1 MAAIGEVTGQEIREN
16 RDGAADVRLLQVRM
30 SNDSDIQTVQYMPMS
45 GDDSPP
51 QNGDLVVVLSIGTA
65 FQVAIGIQDSVVPSM
80 SAGEKKIYSRDSG
93 GAVAAFINFLAG
105 GDLEL
110 NGDANTAVRF
120 AALQTA
126 FDGLKADFN
135 AHVHTNP
142 EGGNVGPAVP
152 QNTSDITGAESPTVK
167 LL

>member
-51 QNGDLVVVLSIGTA
+51 QIGDLVVILSIGTA
-65 FQVAIGIQDSVVPSM
+65 FQVALGLQDSVAPSM
-80 SAGEKKIYSRDSG
+80 SAGEKKVYSRDSG
-93 GAVAAFINFLAG
+93 GSIAAFIDLLAS

-110 NGDANTAVRF
+110 NGNANTAVRF
-120 AALQTA
+120 ADLNTQLQLLVTAINALFGTKLDGSGTA
-126 FDGLKADFN
+126 GTLTLDLSA
-135 AHVHTNP
+135 T
-142 EGGNVGPAVP
+142 
-152 QNTSDITGAESPTVK
+152 ESPTVK

>member
-1 MAAIGEVTGQEIREN
+1 MAGIGEVTGQEIREN

-30 SNDSDIQTVQYMPMS
+30 SNDSDIQTVQYMPMA
-45 GDDSPP
+45 GEDSPP
-51 QNGDLVVVLSIGTA
+51 QIGDMVVIIGIGSA
-65 FQVAIGIQDSVVPSM
+65 FQVAIGVQDSVVPSM
-80 SAGEKKIYSRDSG
+80 PAGEKKVYSRDSSRDI
-93 GAVAAFINFLAG
+93 AAFINYLSG
-105 GDLEL
+105 GNLEL
-110 NGDANTAVRF
+110 NGSANTAVRF

-126 FDGLKADFN
+126 FDALKADFN
-135 AHVHTNP
+135 THLHTNP